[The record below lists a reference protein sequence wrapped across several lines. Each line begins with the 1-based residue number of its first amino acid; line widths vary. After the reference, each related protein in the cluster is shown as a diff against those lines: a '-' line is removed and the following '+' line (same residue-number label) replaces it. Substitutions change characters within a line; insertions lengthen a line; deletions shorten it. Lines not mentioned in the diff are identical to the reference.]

1 MTKQNTTP
9 KIEAKAAEHMIE
21 TFPEPQGM
29 PAEWHE
35 HDVATAK
42 YRLKKQ
48 AEKAAKIAEAK
59 VEFSD
64 DDEKAAH
71 MIEKFPSLK
80 IEPKEWHCT
89 HCDDDKE

>member
-1 MTKQNTTP
+1 MKKKEMPQT
-9 KIEAKAAEHMIE
+9 EAHMME
-21 TFPEPQGM
+21 TFPAPQGM

-48 AEKAAKIAEAK
+48 AEMAKKNTETAVK
-59 VEFSD
+59 FSAD
-64 DDEKAAH
+64 AEKAAH

-80 IEPKEWHCT
+80 IEPQDWHCNT
-89 HCDDDKE
+89 CQ